1 MDNSVTVQ
9 VPARLDIENAI
20 SFIHQ
25 IYELPPAK
33 EYIFDFILLSWVEP
47 FALLYVSYHLA
58 NFLGDTPGITLK
70 VARFNIYNAHLYA
83 AHMGFFKS
91 FGLDFGNNA
100 GQAKGSAYYIPI
112 TIFNVDQIRSESHTE
127 GVHIGDVLESKA
139 RDLAKMLT
147 RRNDGDLVDTLEFS
161 LREMFRNVVEHSGAK
176 RIGICGQ
183 YWPTKHMVEI
193 AILDNGIG
201 IKESLKNNPFLL
213 IETDKDA
220 LNCALLPGVSGKAY
234 RGAKTNKG
242 KGHWSNS
249 GFGLFM
255 TSELCRNGGSFFIC
269 SKSSGI
275 MLRER
280 SKRNVVTQLDGTA
293 LRLIIDTSSLRQVT
307 ESLSE
312 FREKGYRIA
321 KELNGAVI
329 DPSAASLMLS
339 RDFQ

>member
-1 MDNSVTVQ
+1 MQKSLKVL

-20 SFIHQ
+20 TFIHQ
-25 IYELPPAK
+25 IYELPPSP
-33 EYIFDFILLSWVEP
+33 EYIFDFINLSWVEP

-58 NFLGDTPGITLK
+58 NFIGDKPSISLK
-70 VARFNIYNAHLYA
+70 VDHFDIKNAHLYA

-91 FGLDFGNNA
+91 FGLDFGNSA
-100 GQAKGSAYYIPI
+100 GQAKGSAHYIPI
-112 TIFNVDQIRSESHTE
+112 TIFNVEQIRSESQDE
-127 GVHIGDVLESKA
+127 GVHVGDVLESRA
-139 RDLAKMLT
+139 RDLAIMLT
-147 RRNDGDLVDTLEFS
+147 RRSDGDLVDTLEFS

-183 YWPTKHMVEI
+183 YWPSKHMVEL

-201 IKESLKNNPFLL
+201 IKESLKNNPYLI

-234 RGAKTNKG
+234 KGARINRGD
-242 KGHWSNS
+242 GHWNNS

-269 SKSSGI
+269 SKTSGI
-275 MLRER
+275 MLKARN
-280 SKRNVVTQLDGTA
+280 KRNVVTQLDGTA
-293 LRLIIDTSSLRQVT
+293 LRLIIDTSSLRQIS
-307 ESLSE
+307 ESLAE
-312 FREKGYRIA
+312 FRDKGYRIA

-329 DPSAASLMLS
+329 NPSAASLMLS